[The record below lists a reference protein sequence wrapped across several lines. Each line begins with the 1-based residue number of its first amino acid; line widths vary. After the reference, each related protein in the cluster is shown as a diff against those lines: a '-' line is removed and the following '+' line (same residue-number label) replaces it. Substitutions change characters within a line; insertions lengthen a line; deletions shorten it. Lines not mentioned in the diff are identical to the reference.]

1 MSVQNHLLLLSHAGN
16 FQGQRLLILGFS
28 VHSNRD
34 GAQAK
39 CLAKVPIYKNSN
51 MCLNDQGFLQL
62 IALYLFADTL
72 LAEF

>member
-1 MSVQNHLLLLSHAGN
+1 M
-16 FQGQRLLILGFS
+16 LILVFS